1 MWSISVVILTPR
13 FNLSSRILQAEEDML
28 IEAFIAK
35 LAVKA
40 LYVCILRWFPWL
52 DKVQLYPLSIG
63 PGTHSLADKF
73 RTVVDVIT
81 SGKPRVKAIRSRTR
95 VTRNPVSE

>member
-1 MWSISVVILTPR
+1 MWSISIIMLTPR

-40 LYVCILRWFPWL
+40 LYVCILRWLTWL

-63 PGTHSLADKF
+63 PGIQNLAEK
-73 RTVVDVIT
+73 RHRKLG
-81 SGKPRVKAIRSRTR
+81 S
-95 VTRNPVSE
+95 